1 VTDGVAREGP
11 RLSELLAALSHVSD
25 LGMGHPLGEALR
37 ACVLATRLGEKLGL
51 SESELSDV
59 YYTAL
64 LAHIGCNAS
73 AHETALLFGGDE
85 IEVRK
90 TGEPID
96 HARPAE
102 VMRFFA
108 ALSDGAGPI
117 ERMAMLARA
126 AYGWKVAWDTLP
138 RATCDVGAVTARRL
152 GLSEEVQRALKH
164 YLERWDGK
172 GRPLGLSA
180 DEIPLA
186 ARVAQVAAHGVMFE
200 RLVGAA
206 GAVEVIRDR
215 GGASMDPRPAAALD
229 AELLETLA
237 GADVWELALAEEPGE
252 QPTLGEHEVD
262 TVVQAF
268 ADLSDLKAPFS
279 IGHSSAVATL
289 TENAGA
295 KLGFDGT
302 ELITLRRAALLHDLG
317 KVGVPGGILAKE
329 GELSRTE
336 WEQVRLHPYHTGRIL
351 SASEALST
359 LVEAAESHHECLNG
373 CGYHRGLMARSL
385 SMDARVLGAANAF
398 EALLQDRPY
407 RTGCTVEAAA
417 EELQDRVT
425 AGRLDAD
432 AVQAVLD
439 IVGRNGDGVT
449 PAWPRGLTPREVEVL
464 RLAASG
470 RSKQQIAQELGI
482 APKTADNH
490 LQHAYRKIGV
500 STRASAAL
508 FVMEHGLLP
517 PRSAV
522 SALPSFSD

>member
-1 VTDGVAREGP
+1 
-11 RLSELLAALSHVSD
+11 
-25 LGMGHPLGEALR
+25 MGHPLGEALH
-37 ACVLATRLGEKLGL
+37 ACVVATRIGQNLDL

-85 IEVRK
+85 IEVRR

-96 HARPAE
+96 HARPQE
-102 VMRFFA
+102 VLRFFL
-108 ALSDGAGPI
+108 ALSNGAGPVDRI
-117 ERMAMLARA
+117 AMLARA
-126 AYGWKVAWDTLP
+126 AHGWRIAWDTLP

-172 GRPLGLSA
+172 GRPLGMTGE
-180 DEIPLA
+180 EIPQA
-186 ARVAQVAAHGVMFE
+186 ARVAQVAAQAVMFE

-206 GAVEVIRDR
+206 GAVAVIRDR
-215 GGASMDPRPAAALD
+215 AGATLDPEPVAVLDPR
-229 AELLETLA
+229 LLETL
-237 GADVWELALAEEPGE
+237 GESDVWELALTEEPGPRPVLDDSQVE
-252 QPTLGEHEVD
+252 S
-262 TVVQAF
+262 VVHAF

-289 TENAGA
+289 ADNAGR
-295 KLGFDGT
+295 KLGFGEA
-302 ELITLRRAALLHDLG
+302 ELLRLRRASLLHDLG

-329 GELSRTE
+329 GELSRAE

-351 SASEALST
+351 SASAALSP
-359 LVEAAESHHECLNG
+359 LVETACSHHERLDG
-373 CGYHRGLMARSL
+373 RGYHRGLTARSL
-385 SMDARVLGAANAF
+385 SMDARVLAAANVF

-407 RTGCTVEAAA
+407 RPARSVDDAARRLESEA
-417 EELQDRVT
+417 
-425 AGRLDAD
+425 GMGSLDAE
-432 AVQAVLD
+432 AVSAVLAT
-439 IVGRNGDGVT
+439 VGREGAGV
-449 PAWPRGLTPREVEVL
+449 PSAWPCGLTQREVEVL

-470 RSKQQIAQELGI
+470 RSKQQIAQSLGV

-490 LQHAYRKIGV
+490 LQHAYSKIGV

-517 PRSAV
+517 PRS
-522 SALPSFSD
+522 SPR